1 MGRLFRPVENTRHE
15 KNDKVEIMAQLRT
28 GTGTVVIGD
37 KASTKG
43 GTLVIGQGSLDATID
58 SRSLDATMQGA
69 DGSEASPPSLTATL
83 ARTTVLPR
91 VSANAGAVQLVRS
104 DRPRYERQG
113 LLGQGG
119 VGEVVRTK
127 DNDIERLVAVKR
139 LKADMR
145 SPGHLVRFVD
155 EIRTIGSMEHP
166 NIVPIHDV
174 GVDED
179 GQYFFVMKYVDGETL
194 EHVIDKLAAGDP
206 LYHARYGVERRVEI
220 FLGILEAVAYAHARG
235 VIHRDIKP
243 ANIMVGPYGE
253 VTVMDWGL
261 ARKIRDPKPEVITA
275 DSAPATESLY
285 RTGAGTLLGTPAYMS
300 PEQARAE
307 ALDERSDIYSLTVLF
322 HELLCLQHYL
332 HDATTLEIMLAGVQ
346 TKKHTTPSFVSAP
359 GQGSAPMELSH
370 YVAKGLQKD
379 PAKRYQTVQEMIDRL
394 RRRAEGYVPI
404 ECPVTFT
411 KRATTGWSHFLDRH
425 PMVVMALM
433 TLAILGAGGW
443 GVLHAI
449 K

>member
-1 MGRLFRPVENTRHE
+1 
-15 KNDKVEIMAQLRT
+15 MAQLRT
-28 GTGTVVIGD
+28 GTGTVVMGD
-37 KASTKG
+37 KASLKG
-43 GTLVIGQGSLDATID
+43 GTLVIGSGSLDATID
-58 SRSLDATMQGA
+58 SRSLDATVVSS
-69 DGSEASPPSLTATL
+69 DGTATVPASL
-83 ARTTVLPR
+83 SASITRTTVLPR
-91 VSANAGAVQLVRS
+91 VSGSPEAVQLVRT

-174 GVDED
+174 GVDEE
-179 GQYFFVMKYVDGETL
+179 GQYFFVMKYVEGETL

-206 LYHARYGVERRVEI
+206 LYHARYGFERRVEI
-220 FLGILEAVAYAHARG
+220 LLGILEAIAYAHARG

-261 ARKIRDPKPEVITA
+261 ARKIRNPLPDVKTEDDGAAI
-275 DSAPATESLY
+275 ESLY
-285 RTGAGTLLGTPAYMS
+285 RTRAGTLLGTPAYMS
-300 PEQARAE
+300 PEQARGE
-307 ALDERSDIYSLTVLF
+307 ALDERSDIYSLTVMF
-322 HELLCLQHYL
+322 HEMLSLQHYL
-332 HDATTLEIMLAGVQ
+332 HEATTLEVMLAGVQ
-346 TKKHTTPSFVSAP
+346 TKKHTAPSFVS
-359 GQGSAPMELSH
+359 SANHGAVPMELSH
-370 YVAKGLQKD
+370 YVTKGLHKD
-379 PAKRYQTVQEMIDRL
+379 PAQRYQTVQAMIDRL
-394 RRRAEGYVPI
+394 RRRAEGYVPV
-404 ECPVTFT
+404 ECPVTFA

-425 PMVVMALM
+425 PMVVMAMM
-433 TLAILGAGGW
+433 TLIVLGAGGW
-443 GVLHAI
+443 GVLRAI
-449 K
+449 R